1 MLGLGLSLLWVGCG
15 GMLLDG
21 VEQRRSACLA
31 GNNVTSRDLLALS
44 SVSPYEVT
52 STLPLLLRYLYYSA
66 TLLLSYCNMLLCT
79 LYSAI
84 IYSISNYSSI
94 LS

>member
-1 MLGLGLSLLWVGCG
+1 MLGLGLSLLWVVCG

-44 SVSPYEVT
+44 SVSLYEVNT
-52 STLPLLLRYLYYSA
+52 TFSTLPLLLCYSP
-66 TLLLSYCNMLLCT
+66 TQLLCNLLLCT
-79 LYSAI
+79 LYSAS
-84 IYSISNYSSI
+84 IYSIFNYSSI

>member
-1 MLGLGLSLLWVGCG
+1 MLGLGLSLLWVVCG

-44 SVSPYEVT
+44 SVSLYEVT
-52 STLPLLLRYLYYSA
+52 ST
-66 TLLLSYCNMLLCT
+66 
-79 LYSAI
+79 
-84 IYSISNYSSI
+84 
-94 LS
+94 